1 MQHLK
6 NKILKVYAG
15 LPRYTYLEPQFVLWL
30 LLLLLLLLFFLMLK
44 GVGGFFP

>member
-6 NKILKVYAG
+6 NKILKVYAE
-15 LPRYTYLEPQFVLWL
+15 LPRYTYLEPQFVLC
-30 LLLLLLLLFFLMLK
+30 LLLLLLFFLMLK